1 MVKAVMSETEVE
13 ELKKEPWNHCHQHTA
28 CHPRSSSPSDVTW
41 GQVGPPGLGGR
52 MRTGHRAVVTVTALL
67 LLKHFSSQGNSSTV
81 SNS

>member
-13 ELKKEPWNHCHQHTA
+13 ELKKESWHHCHQHTF

-41 GQVGPPGLGGR
+41 GQMGPPGVGGR
-52 MRTGHRAVVTVTALL
+52 MRMGHRTVVTVTVLL
-67 LLKHFSSQGNSSTV
+67 LLQHSSNQGNSSTV